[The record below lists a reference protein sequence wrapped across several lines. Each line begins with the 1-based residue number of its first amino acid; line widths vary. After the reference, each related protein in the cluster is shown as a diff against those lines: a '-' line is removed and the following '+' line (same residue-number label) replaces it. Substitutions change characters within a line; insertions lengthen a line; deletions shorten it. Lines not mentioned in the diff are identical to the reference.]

1 VHLKIK
7 YDESDS
13 PWFDDV
19 IEREAII
26 QAFVPPILDF
36 SKNFDRAEKEWYTPK
51 RLVAKFYKAITAGI
65 PLRSDVH
72 APQPVECLVKDGY
85 GVGYID
91 GRVFFHISFEDETL
105 ISILLFDTHPFWPQV
120 LDFLENIASGSLP
133 AGCEHLSVIEWN
145 MPPEIP
151 TKIRTLTRLVAEPL
165 DVPENFRLKIFTT
178 YHDESKFLLLDE
190 VVDRRQFAHG
200 FTESFKKFLKKKY
213 RIEPDKDGKTFDL
226 RTLSLEK
233 IEQA

>member
-1 VHLKIK
+1 
-7 YDESDS
+7 
-13 PWFDDV
+13 
-19 IEREAII
+19 
-26 QAFVPPILDF
+26 
-36 SKNFDRAEKEWYTPK
+36 
-51 RLVAKFYKAITAGI
+51 
-65 PLRSDVH
+65 
-72 APQPVECLVKDGY
+72 
-85 GVGYID
+85 
-91 GRVFFHISFEDETL
+91 
-105 ISILLFDTHPFWPQV
+105 
-120 LDFLENIASGSLP
+120 
-133 AGCEHLSVIEWN
+133 